1 MNYVD
6 TIHNPFFIRCITRM
20 HDTSWETLLRDILK
34 YIIRNE
40 LERTNRKMKTMEE
53 RIKLLESVV
62 YSKRKERSKPTI
74 IINNHLLDL
83 ENESDSLVHQS

>member
-1 MNYVD
+1 
-6 TIHNPFFIRCITRM
+6 M